1 MQTLKILN
9 AAVMPTSGI
18 GNLHLLPVVLGGF
31 AVVAFIT
38 AYAIA
43 VHQNDVDALWPYI
56 SDAGAKPPQS
66 CIFGQFLNMAAV
78 IAFIAMYIH
87 YKHVREFN
95 VTDMPI
101 ILKLNYWSLWIG
113 AFTCLGLSI
122 VANFQ
127 VDNSFVTHMIGAIMV
142 FGLGMVYC
150 WIQAIISHKMRHQAM
165 SSTLSSCTRFILS
178 GLVTVFFIITLAAGN
193 ASVVEYNKH
202 NPDKHS
208 YDRKWESSDA
218 GYNAHLASTFSEW
231 LMSIC
236 FLLYFLTFFRE
247 FQKIIV
253 HVKVRPRNVEIFSSG
268 THDEARVEI

>member
-1 MQTLKILN
+1 
-9 AAVMPTSGI
+9 MPASGI
-18 GNLHLLPVVLGGF
+18 GNLHFLPVVLCGF
-31 AVVAFIT
+31 AVTAFIT

-43 VHQNDVDALWPYI
+43 VHDKDVDALWPYI
-56 SDAGAKPPQS
+56 SDAGARPPQS

-113 AFTCLGLSI
+113 AFTSLGLSI

-127 VDNSFVTHMIGAIMV
+127 VVNSLATHMTGAIMV

-150 WIQAIISHKMRHQAM
+150 WIQAVISHKMRHQAT
-165 SSTLSSCTRFILS
+165 SSTLSSSTRFILS

-202 NPDKHS
+202 NNKHS
-208 YDRKWESSDA
+208 YDRKWESTDA
-218 GYNAHLASTFSEW
+218 GYKAHLASTFSEW

-236 FLLYFLTFFRE
+236 FLLYFLTYIRE
-247 FQKIIV
+247 FQKITV
-253 HVKVRPRNVEIFSSG
+253 HIKILPRDAEIFTSG
-268 THDEARVEI
+268 QHDEARIM